1 MVKVV
6 ASFMAYFHYCCE
18 SDDSPFCI
26 REHSHCKIASGASDG
41 KLAFYSVHNYS
52 DIM

>member
-1 MVKVV
+1 MVTVV
-6 ASFMAYFHYCCE
+6 ASFVAYFHYCSE
-18 SDDSPFCI
+18 SVDSPFCI

-41 KLAFYSVHNYS
+41 KLAFYSVHIYR